1 MAKVD
6 RIEKIVMEENLDN
19 DPMEIELLTEFK
31 DALIGVCRV
40 ESKTIP
46 VYSYLRLVQLAV
58 DDGIDE
64 ETAVEW
70 VDETYLSKEMQ
81 DFFGGAYI
89 IVDDTGV

>member
-19 DPMEIELLTEFK
+19 DTMEIELLTEFK